1 METFKH
7 GITMQTLERKIEEQA
22 QEIARLRSVQNFG
35 ESVARLPI
43 ACVENLTEEKVKMFK
58 ENALHDAL
66 MDLKSADKGRND
78 LILQIEDLE
87 MR

>member
-1 METFKH
+1 M
-7 GITMQTLERKIEEQA
+7 
-22 QEIARLRSVQNFG
+22 QNFG
-35 ESVARLPI
+35 ESIARLPT
-43 ACVENLTEEKVKMFK
+43 ACVENLSEDRMRKFK